1 MIAGFLTGLLLGDRR
16 DVLNDTLENFKN
28 SNLLHILALS
38 GLHIVYVSFGV
49 RFLLDLIISRERLK
63 NIIMIFFLIF
73 FSVFTGGSPS
83 CIRAC
88 IMCSMTVLSKIIY
101 RKNDFLTSLLF
112 SLDIIL
118 VLNCY
123 NIESVG
129 MWLSFLATFGL
140 VYIRFDKGVLN
151 EKLTFWIRLKSKF
164 FTSIKTSFACN
175 IMILPI
181 IWNTYNTVSLTFFVS
196 NFFASFLIGPIIILG
211 YINLFLGK
219 LGLHI
224 IEKFLIEI
232 LFKLAEIIGNFKIS
246 KIYVPSILV
255 IFWVIYYLV
264 ILGIIYF
271 RENKKY
277 LKVFLKFLKDK
288 IKFLIYVTFF
298 IIIFFCLIFY
308 EKQNLEIHFLD
319 VGQGDCTLIIT
330 PENRKILID
339 GGNNEGYDNGEN
351 VVAPYLLKNGI
362 TKIDYVIISHGDSDH
377 IGGLFFI
384 LENLNV
390 KNVIVSFQNEKYE
403 NIDKLIK
410 IATKEKINLMIVNKG
425 DKIKIEN
432 GLYFDVL
439 WPDRKKFIS
448 ENGINNNSLVL
459 KLNYNS
465 FSCLFTGDIEEI
477 AEKKIL
483 QEYKDNE
490 KILNST
496 ILKVAHHGSK
506 TSSIEEFIEK
516 VKPKIALIG
525 VGENNN
531 FGHPNSDVLER
542 IKDARLPN
550 F

>member
-1 MIAGFLTGLLLGDRR
+1 M
-16 DVLNDTLENFKN
+16 
-28 SNLLHILALS
+28 
-38 GLHIVYVSFGV
+38 
-49 RFLLDLIISRERLK
+49 
-63 NIIMIFFLIF
+63 
-73 FSVFTGGSPS
+73 
-83 CIRAC
+83 
-88 IMCSMTVLSKIIY
+88 
-101 RKNDFLTSLLF
+101 
-112 SLDIIL
+112 
-118 VLNCY
+118 
-123 NIESVG
+123 
-129 MWLSFLATFGL
+129 
-140 VYIRFDKGVLN
+140 
-151 EKLTFWIRLKSKF
+151 
-164 FTSIKTSFACN
+164 
-175 IMILPI
+175 
-181 IWNTYNTVSLTFFVS
+181 
-196 NFFASFLIGPIIILG
+196 
-211 YINLFLGK
+211 
-219 LGLHI
+219 
-224 IEKFLIEI
+224 
-232 LFKLAEIIGNFKIS
+232 
-246 KIYVPSILV
+246 
-255 IFWVIYYLV
+255 
-264 ILGIIYF
+264 
-271 RENKKY
+271 
-277 LKVFLKFLKDK
+277 
-288 IKFLIYVTFF
+288 
-298 IIIFFCLIFY
+298 
-308 EKQNLEIHFLD
+308 
-319 VGQGDCTLIIT
+319 
-330 PENRKILID
+330 
-339 GGNNEGYDNGEN
+339 
-351 VVAPYLLKNGI
+351 
-362 TKIDYVIISHGDSDH
+362 
-377 IGGLFFI
+377 
-384 LENLNV
+384 

-542 IKDARLPN
+542 IKDARLQD

>member
-1 MIAGFLTGLLLGDRR
+1 M
-16 DVLNDTLENFKN
+16 
-28 SNLLHILALS
+28 
-38 GLHIVYVSFGV
+38 
-49 RFLLDLIISRERLK
+49 
-63 NIIMIFFLIF
+63 
-73 FSVFTGGSPS
+73 
-83 CIRAC
+83 
-88 IMCSMTVLSKIIY
+88 
-101 RKNDFLTSLLF
+101 
-112 SLDIIL
+112 
-118 VLNCY
+118 
-123 NIESVG
+123 
-129 MWLSFLATFGL
+129 
-140 VYIRFDKGVLN
+140 
-151 EKLTFWIRLKSKF
+151 
-164 FTSIKTSFACN
+164 
-175 IMILPI
+175 
-181 IWNTYNTVSLTFFVS
+181 
-196 NFFASFLIGPIIILG
+196 
-211 YINLFLGK
+211 
-219 LGLHI
+219 
-224 IEKFLIEI
+224 
-232 LFKLAEIIGNFKIS
+232 
-246 KIYVPSILV
+246 
-255 IFWVIYYLV
+255 
-264 ILGIIYF
+264 
-271 RENKKY
+271 
-277 LKVFLKFLKDK
+277 
-288 IKFLIYVTFF
+288 
-298 IIIFFCLIFY
+298 
-308 EKQNLEIHFLD
+308 
-319 VGQGDCTLIIT
+319 
-330 PENRKILID
+330 
-339 GGNNEGYDNGEN
+339 
-351 VVAPYLLKNGI
+351 
-362 TKIDYVIISHGDSDH
+362 
-377 IGGLFFI
+377 
-384 LENLNV
+384 